1 MGKTSVGLLGAVAG
15 LATMGAAQATTPPAI
30 NPAGALHAAS
40 YAELLRPVHNASELV
55 KADSAARAQERMN
68 PRDVQTVEYYYRGAP
83 PVAHHHHHHHHAAVR
98 HHHHHHHHHH
108 QVRIGVPGVG
118 VVVGSH

>member
-1 MGKTSVGLLGAVAG
+1 MNRTSVGLLGAVAG
-15 LATMGAAQATTPPAI
+15 LATMGAAQATTPPAV
-30 NPAGALHAAS
+30 NPAEALHAAS
-40 YAELLRPVHNASELV
+40 YAELLRPVHNATELV
-55 KADSAARAQERMN
+55 KADSATRAQERMSQG
-68 PRDVQTVEYYYRGAP
+68 DVQTIEYYRRGP

-98 HHHHHHHHHH
+98 HHHHHH